1 MQKKK
6 YVHPEKQLLEES
18 HQAAK
23 GRPWSTVAPL
33 PMQLE
38 NGSERWARI
47 ANDPTHPWLRSSRA
61 NKGPLPEW
69 ERQRTNNLTARRS
82 GLWVWQ
88 VKGLGVAGQGLW
100 VWQVDGLGVA
110 GRWFGC
116 GRSKVLAWQ
125 VKGLGVAGRW
135 FGCGRSRV
143 WVWQVKGL
151 GVAGQGFGC
160 GRSRVWDESH
170 AIAAFKQQ
178 LGIHLSE
185 EQEFGWIAE
194 VGIQSPLPPRWTA
207 HSDNSSGFVYYVDHD
222 RQVSS
227 WENPLVPFLRR
238 IVELGRNYLKC
249 YSAGYFEE
257 QKGTLWHQHKQ
268 ELDKWH
274 GPFMDDA
281 GRQYFVNSE
290 DGISSWQDP
299 RIDAQYIFELESGL
313 LTSLEEILPPAK
325 PDTPHFD
332 PNSNVSNEIGGRQW
346 KTSDGAEVITL
357 DHADANQIMNTA
369 AKRNYRERKS
379 KTLTSTAQKNAK
391 AEYKSTMERMSSV
404 AERLRSLQLDEE
416 ESQRLQLMRLSKERR
431 KRRSGATPATAPALI
446 RIPSG
451 AGSSQEELR
460 KKPPELDDATPQPPL
475 KRQDTVPPP
484 PPPVEVMQEALA
496 PQTVPVSSASVL
508 DSFAPPA
515 HPPSPTSGKRPALH
529 GSLEKALSLKSDEGF
544 QGSTFAAFELRAK
557 PDTRIGASG

>member
-1 MQKKK
+1 MAS
-6 YVHPEKQLLEES
+6 PIL
-18 HQAAK
+18 
-23 GRPWSTVAPL
+23 
-33 PMQLE
+33 
-38 NGSERWARI
+38 
-47 ANDPTHPWLRSSRA
+47 
-61 NKGPLPEW
+61 
-69 ERQRTNNLTARRS
+69 
-82 GLWVWQ
+82 
-88 VKGLGVAGQGLW
+88 
-100 VWQVDGLGVA
+100 
-110 GRWFGC
+110 
-116 GRSKVLAWQ
+116 
-125 VKGLGVAGRW
+125 
-135 FGCGRSRV
+135 
-143 WVWQVKGL
+143 
-151 GVAGQGFGC
+151 
-160 GRSRVWDESH
+160 DESH

-207 HSDNSSGFVYYVDHD
+207 HSDNGSGFVYYVDHD

-257 QKGTLWHQHKQ
+257 QKGILWHQHKQ

-281 GRQYFVNSE
+281 GRQYFVNSD

-325 PDTPHFD
+325 PDTPNFE
-332 PNSNVSNEIGGRQW
+332 PGSNVSNEITGRQW
-346 KTSDGAEVITL
+346 KTSDGAEVLTL
-357 DHADANQIMNTA
+357 DHADTNQIINTA

-391 AEYKSTMERMSSV
+391 AEYKSTMERMSGV
-404 AERLRSLQLDEE
+404 AERLRCLQLDEE
-416 ESQRLQLMRLSKERR
+416 ESQRLQLMRRSEERR
-431 KRRSGATPATAPALI
+431 KRRSGATPASAPAVI

-451 AGSSQEELR
+451 AGSNGQESRRNGE
-460 KKPPELDDATPQPPL
+460 KNQPPHLEDDATPQPPL

-484 PPPVEVMQEALA
+484 PPPDEVMKEALA
-496 PQTVPVSSASVL
+496 PQTVPAAVSS
-508 DSFAPPA
+508 DGNFAPPV
-515 HPPSPTSGKRPALH
+515 HPPSPTSGTRPALH
-529 GSLEKALSLKSDEGF
+529 GTLEKALSLKSEDGF
-544 QGSTFAAFELRAK
+544 QGPTFAAFELKTK
-557 PDTRIGASG
+557 PSEPPRSGA